1 MDTISWS
8 RGRPHKK
15 SCTSLQR
22 YLSRKAAVGMNT
34 FLRPHFGPQTV
45 QRNVFF
51 IIIIIIVVV
60 VVVVDDHTYY

>member
-22 YLSRKAAVGMNT
+22 YLSQKAAVGMNT
-34 FLRPHFGPQTV
+34 FFRPHFAPQTV
-45 QRNVFF
+45 QRNVI

-60 VVVVDDHTYY
+60 VDDHTYY